1 MRIVISIVL
10 VTLVSHMLVTV
21 LNVIYYLIFP
31 VVTFLICSVI
41 YANGKQSQIR
51 KRFHQSHYF
60 VFRLTDGW
68 SSNAGFED
76 SFRELRRLAN
86 SFWDG
91 CRQLY
96 EEARDLIV

>member
-1 MRIVISIVL
+1 MRIVITIAL

-41 YANGKQSQIR
+41 YAKGKQTQITAIAL
-51 KRFHQSHYF
+51 FYF
-60 VFRLTDGW
+60 SFLTDGW

-76 SFRELRRLAN
+76 SFWELRRLAN